1 LDFLGA
7 QGAAVSEF
15 ADLSALGN
23 LSNTGS
29 GGEFEFGGDG
39 ADFLDEKGGDLVLI
53 SQSSSGQVAD
63 QSSVALSG
71 FSAGNEGESGILV
84 FFGRSLSTAGQS
96 SSQDKTLEKGN
107 TSKES
112 QRSGS
117 SRSDSN
123 GSTSS
128 GSSSAGEDESGLS
141 DSSAGKSNNGE
152 LVHVDCLEVEG
163 SVCVPAEF

>member
-1 LDFLGA
+1 MDFLGV

-23 LSNTGS
+23 LSNLGS
-29 GGEFEFGGDG
+29 GGKFEFGGDG
-39 ADFLDEKGGDLVLI
+39 ADFFDEKGGDLVLI

-71 FSAGNEGESGILV
+71 FSAGNEGESGIL
-84 FFGRSLSTAGQS
+84 FIIIGRSLSTAGQS
-96 SSQDKTLEKGN
+96 SSQDNTLEKGN

-117 SRSDSN
+117 S
-123 GSTSS
+123 
-128 GSSSAGEDESGLS
+128 
-141 DSSAGKSNNGE
+141 
-152 LVHVDCLEVEG
+152 
-163 SVCVPAEF
+163 